1 MAKLSKI
8 SNKKPIPLSVEGVF
22 IRNLPAK
29 VIDEKFGNI
38 QEKLEKD
45 QEGVIL
51 SLFTDLICDEDGN
64 NFEDCDT
71 FDKITEA
78 LSILDIQTI
87 VGAIPKALMPNA
99 VEAGK

>member
-8 SNKKPIPLSVEGVF
+8 SNKKPIALSVEGVF
-22 IRNLPAK
+22 VRNLPAK

-87 VGAIPKALMPNA
+87 LGAIPKALMPNA
-99 VEAGK
+99 AESGK

>member
-8 SNKKPIPLSVEGVF
+8 SNSKPIALSVEGVF
-22 IRNLPAK
+22 IKNLPAK
-29 VIDEKFGNI
+29 AIDEKFGNI
-38 QEKLEKD
+38 QEKLVAD
-45 QEGVIL
+45 QEGVIV

-64 NFEDCDT
+64 QFEDCDT

-87 VGAIPKALMPNA
+87 VAAIPKALMPN
-99 VEAGK
+99 VTGGGK